1 MDKKR
6 TPITSFQSYELG
18 GVYNVYEYLDENGE
32 KKVDKV
38 NSDKIMDLSIKF
50 SRVNLEGITK
60 KTDEGIKFCFERF
73 SNPHSENDKIR
84 YTNQF
89 RHHIYTF
96 INDYLKRK
104 NKDIDNEETIDKVS
118 GKLTNIIADFKN
130 EHPNVDIKAVLEEI
144 CQNIDLENDFIIIQV
159 LREQLN
165 NLQNVELESEQ
176 Q

>member
-1 MDKKR
+1 MIFLYKLILFPR
-6 TPITSFQSYELG
+6 
-18 GVYNVYEYLDENGE
+18 NVYRFIAISPVIDHFDFFSGNSLAD
-32 KKVDKV
+32 DKV
-38 NSDKIMDLSIKF
+38 FHI
-50 SRVNLEGITK
+50 
-60 KTDEGIKFCFERF
+60 
-73 SNPHSENDKIR
+73 IR

-104 NKDIDNEETIDKVS
+104 NKDIDNEEAIDKVS
-118 GKLTNIIADFKN
+118 EKLTNIIADFKN